1 MTRKEFEKWVIG
13 KSKKEIMAILP
24 TDTKVNEFRTS
35 KNKISMLSVLGGQWK
50 LYTSLHFDKAT
61 QRVVAC

>member
-1 MTRKEFEKWVIG
+1 MTKVEFEKWAIG

-24 TDTKVNEFRTS
+24 KDTKVNEFKTS
-35 KNKISMLSVLGGQWK
+35 KNKISMLSMLGGQWK

-61 QRVVAC
+61 QRVIEC